1 MHDDSSNPIPGWQ
14 KQDLPPML
22 TRRFE
27 FESYGMTRQFL
38 DAVAKLSEEAALYP
52 NLSFGKTYVSVTI
65 DSDGKKI
72 GPDAVSLAQKIDSL
86 VGQKN
91 QSPG

>member
-1 MHDDSSNPIPGWQ
+1 MHDDFNPIPGWQ
-14 KQDLPPML
+14 RQDLPPML

-38 DAVAKLSEEAALYP
+38 DAVAKLAEEAGLYP

-65 DSDGKKI
+65 DADGKKI
-72 GPDAVSLAQKIDSL
+72 GPDAVSLAQKIDGLS
-86 VGQKN
+86 GQKS
-91 QSPG
+91 QGPE